1 MNKFY
6 ILQLK
11 DGKMLVFENGM
22 FFVEETGYPLPDC
35 SLPVGNKTLT
45 KQADILKAILGYEPN
60 DIISIMEYALS
71 IEDKISFNDFK
82 FKIQSENIGGNCPDK
97 LHNMAVDILNSDL
110 TFTQVA
116 FKYILPSYLISDSCI
131 LPSEED
137 ILEEYSDLIKLPWNF
152 KVNRPNHKFRNNIIM
167 FGGIKY
173 ITERH
178 IEFIKDVYAICVRP
192 EEKDHLNYISLISAE
207 NGTGAII
214 LSDSITNNV
223 DAEYFYVKATGV
235 DLGDGFIKTNI
246 DGETIDI
253 SFECTDS
260 SLKDYYKSKRDFHG
274 IIKRFKLKE

>member
-11 DGKMLVFENGM
+11 DGKMLAFEDGM
-22 FFVEETGYPLPDC
+22 FFIEETGYPLPDC
-35 SLPVGNKTLT
+35 NLPVGNKTLT
-45 KQADILKAILGYEPN
+45 KQADILKAILGYEPD
-60 DIISIMEYALS
+60 DIVPIMEYASS
-71 IEDKISFNDFK
+71 IEGKISFNDFK

-131 LPSEED
+131 LPSEDD
-137 ILEEYSDLIKLPWNF
+137 ILEEYSDLIKLPWNC
-152 KVNRPNHKFRNNIIM
+152 KVNKPNHKFRNNIIM

-223 DAEYFYVKATGV
+223 DAEYFYVKVTGV

-260 SLKDYYKSKRDFHG
+260 SFKDYYKSKRAFHG

>member
-11 DGKMLVFENGM
+11 DGKMLVFEDGM

-45 KQADILKAILGYEPN
+45 KQADILKAILGYEPD
-60 DIISIMEYALS
+60 DIVPIMEYASS
-71 IEDKISFNDFK
+71 IENKVSFNDFK

-137 ILEEYSDLIKLPWNF
+137 ILEEYSDLIKLPWNY

-178 IEFIKDVYAICVRP
+178 IE
-192 EEKDHLNYISLISAE
+192 YISLISAE

-214 LSDSITNNV
+214 LSDSITDNV
-223 DAEYFYVKATGV
+223 DAEYFYVKATRV

-246 DGETIDI
+246 DDETIDI

-260 SLKDYYKSKRDFHG
+260 ILKDYYKSKRDFHG